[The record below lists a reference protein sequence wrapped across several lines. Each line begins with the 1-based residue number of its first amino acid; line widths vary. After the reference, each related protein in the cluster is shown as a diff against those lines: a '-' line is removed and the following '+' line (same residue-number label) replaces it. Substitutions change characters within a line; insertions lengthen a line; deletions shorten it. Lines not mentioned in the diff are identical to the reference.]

1 MMAVLRRLRPY
12 LVVAIVA
19 AALAVAAYHAISGAR
34 RSAFVERSR
43 EQTALIVAVVT
54 ADRADDRA
62 TAVDALRDTDRVD
75 VVIASRDGVTAS
87 DARLTID
94 AVPMS
99 VRLRPR
105 PGVLRVAAAR
115 DGLPYLVVGG
125 RTADGGADVFA
136 FYPEDQLDADI
147 AALRPALVAAW
158 LLSVLAIGGTVHL
171 RERRRRRRMAERHER
186 ERRFNADMAHELRT
200 PLASMVTAASLI
212 DEAEVPRPL
221 AAPVEVLVMQARR
234 LKALVDDLLELAR
247 LEAGDFDP
255 HPELLTPASL
265 AESVIRSN
273 RWQDQVDLIAD
284 ARPRVR
290 SDRRALARIL
300 VNLVAN
306 ALHHGVGRARVRVS
320 RDGASARIDV
330 IDDGPGIPPGEIDR
344 VFDRFARTGSGDG
357 GGSGLG
363 LAIARENAQMLGG
376 ELTVH
381 SSVGIGTRFTLSI
394 PLAQDPTEREG
405 RDPAELRSTTS
416 ARQGTA

>member
-19 AALAVAAYHAISGAR
+19 AALAIAAYHAIGGAR
-34 RSAFVERSR
+34 RAVFVDRSR
-43 EQTALIVAVVT
+43 EQTALMVAVVT

-62 TAVDALRDTDRVD
+62 TVVDALHDTTDRVD
-75 VVIASRDGVTAS
+75 VVVASREGVSAS
-87 DARLTID
+87 NARLTID
-94 AVPMS
+94 SVPLS

-105 PGVLRVAAAR
+105 PGVLRVATAR

-136 FYPEDQLDADI
+136 FYPEDELDADI
-147 AALRPALVAAW
+147 AALRPALLAAW
-158 LLSVLAIGGTVHL
+158 LLSVFVIGAAVHL
-171 RERRRRRRMAERHER
+171 REHRRRRRMAERHER

-200 PLASMVTAASLI
+200 PMASMVTAASLVE
-212 DEAEVPRPL
+212 EADVPGPL
-221 AAPVEVLVMQARR
+221 ATPVDVLVTQTRR
-234 LKALVDDLLELAR
+234 LKTLVDDLLELAR
-247 LEAGDFDP
+247 LEAGDHDLR
-255 HPELLTPASL
+255 PELLTPASL
-265 AESVIRSN
+265 AEAVIRSN
-273 RWQDQVDLIAD
+273 GWRDQVDLIVD

-300 VNLVAN
+300 VNLVTN
-306 ALHHGVGRARVRVS
+306 ALDHGVGRARVRVS

-330 IDDGPGIPPGEIDR
+330 VDDGPGIPPGEIDR
-344 VFDRFARTGSGDG
+344 VFHRFARTGSADG

-381 SSVGIGTRFTLSI
+381 SSVGVGTRFTLRI
-394 PLAQDPTEREG
+394 PLAQDAAEREA

-416 ARQGTA
+416 VRQ